1 MRFETHSISLILSYL
16 VIEICRK
23 DYTDAKTPVRF
34 LGWKSGTD
42 LEEVY
47 RSADVFV
54 FTSLTD
60 TFGNVMVEAMA
71 SGLPVAAHD
80 VIGPHDI
87 VTPETGCLHD
97 DLLTACRR
105 ALRGKNSP
113 KCIARAKSF
122 SWDRMCLQFLQ
133 VHHEK
138 VPTRPPKR
146 PDRRSGTF
154 SPSKKQSRGVRAQGM
169 LIFGGLLVLVALMWA
184 LVNLTGNRL

>member
-1 MRFETHSISLILSYL
+1 MDIRLETHSISLTLSYL
-16 VIEICRK
+16 VIVICRK
-23 DYTDAKTPVRF
+23 DYTDAETPVRF

-80 VIGPHDI
+80 IIGPQDI
-87 VTPETGCLHD
+87 VTAETGCLHD

-105 ALRGKNSP
+105 ALRGKNSA

-138 VPTRPPKR
+138 VPKRPPKR
-146 PDRRSGTF
+146 PDRRSDAI
-154 SPSKKQSRGVRAQGM
+154 SPSKKRSRGVLAQAM
-169 LIFGGLLVLVALMWA
+169 LVFGALLVFFALMWT
-184 LVNLTGNRL
+184 LVN